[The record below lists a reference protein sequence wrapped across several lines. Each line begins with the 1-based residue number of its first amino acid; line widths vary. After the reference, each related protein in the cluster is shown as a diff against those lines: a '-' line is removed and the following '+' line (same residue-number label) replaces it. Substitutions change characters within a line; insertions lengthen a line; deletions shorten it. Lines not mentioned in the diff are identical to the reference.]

1 MRRPSYLR
9 EVVEAPDHIFRN
21 VGGRFENVT
30 PDIVAARGASHGVQW
45 ADFDRDGDLDLA
57 LANNNDAGAHPL
69 YRNQLPEARA
79 RRSIQVLVVD
89 NEGRH
94 TRTGSEVRI
103 FEAGTRRVVG
113 ARLVDT
119 GGGYCSQNV
128 QPVHVGL
135 SEGVDAVDVEVTTLG
150 SGERHI
156 TLLENVDP
164 LTVLDRVLVVRT
176 P

>member
-1 MRRPSYLR
+1 MKAGTRR
-9 EVVEAPDHIFRN
+9 A
-21 VGGRFENVT
+21 
-30 PDIVAARGASHGVQW
+30 
-45 ADFDRDGDLDLA
+45 
-57 LANNNDAGAHPL
+57 
-69 YRNQLPEARA
+69 
-79 RRSIQVLVVD
+79 
-89 NEGRH
+89 
-94 TRTGSEVRI
+94 GSEVRI
-103 FEAGTRRVVG
+103 FEAGTRRFVG

-135 SEGVDAVDVEVTTLG
+135 PDGVDLVDVEVTTLG
-150 SGERHI
+150 SGGRHI